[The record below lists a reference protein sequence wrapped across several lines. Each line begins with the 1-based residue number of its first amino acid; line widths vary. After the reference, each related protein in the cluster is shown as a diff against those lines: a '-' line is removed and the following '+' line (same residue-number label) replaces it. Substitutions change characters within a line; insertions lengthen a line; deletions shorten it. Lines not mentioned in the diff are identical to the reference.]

1 MVTLT
6 CWKEKGRR
14 ARKRWRDRTKK
25 DKNEWVAHVRMG
37 TSSSEVVSSERGIS
51 STSSSEE
58 EEEKEGDAE
67 RGRKVGDGE
76 GLKREILHRRLWKR
90 DAREGLLGGAVTG
103 GVCCVSVISI
113 GWTGK
118 GGGGEGGGASACC
131 CVSVCWDKASF
142 WGKDWLAAP
151 VATEEIPGLDWLG
164 SVLELAASVCWEE
177 EAVVCV
183 ILGAG
188 RGIKPHLRRRRT
200 ALRTNR
206 GLRLRGRV
214 EALSC
219 LRSCSIPLRESETDW
234 KTEKKWIV
242 ETKTYKNP

>member
-1 MVTLT
+1 
-6 CWKEKGRR
+6 
-14 ARKRWRDRTKK
+14 
-25 DKNEWVAHVRMG
+25 MG

-58 EEEKEGDAE
+58 EDEKEGDAE
-67 RGRKVGDGE
+67 RGREVGDGE
-76 GLKREILHRRLWKR
+76 GLKRGILHPRLWKR

-103 GVCCVSVISI
+103 GVCCVSVTSI
-113 GWTGK
+113 GWTEK
-118 GGGGEGGGASACC
+118 GGGGEGGKASACC
-131 CVSVCWDKASF
+131 CVSVCWDKARF

-151 VATEEIPGLDWLG
+151 VATEETPGLDWLG
-164 SVLELAASVCWEE
+164 SALALAASVCWEE

-183 ILGAG
+183 VLGAG

-200 ALRTNR
+200 ALRINR
-206 GLRLRGRV
+206 GLRLRRRV

-219 LRSCSIPLRESETDW
+219 LRSCSIPLRESEADW

-242 ETKTYKNP
+242 ETKTYKSKKFNTRIHK